1 MSDMQLRAG
10 GVDDRQWLR
19 LLAGGLAGLLILRL
33 VALALNRT
41 DLFFDEAQ
49 YWFWSLEPAFGYYS
63 KPPLIAWIIGL
74 STGVCG
80 TSEFCVRLPSPFL
93 HTATALGIFLIGRQL
108 YDTRTGVLAA
118 LVFATL
124 PAVSLS
130 SGIISTDVPL
140 LMFWAIALYAFARLA
155 ETKDWWPAILLGLVF
170 GAGLNAKYAMAWFVV
185 CVAIYLAATPGR
197 RELARDVRLYAA
209 LAIGAAMIV
218 PNLLWNQQNKFAT
231 FSHTADNAKWG
242 GALVHPDK
250 ALEFFGAQFGV
261 FGPILFGALLVICWR
276 ASRQR
281 LPEADRMLLA
291 FSVPVIAA
299 ILVQAFLSRAHANWA
314 AVAYVAATVLVT
326 ATMIRDVAWGW
337 FKASAAIHAAVVVL
351 FVAGMATAG
360 LVKLPFGAAPF
371 SRTLGWE
378 AVADTV
384 RQEAMAGEAR
394 GEPYAA
400 ILSDDRPMTAEL
412 LYYMRGAKT
421 PIYAWRETAKPRD
434 HFEMV
439 RPFTGAVKGPV
450 LLATLGGDAS
460 QVPQQFS
467 SAEKIGEKFVAAGPN
482 ATRRVTFFRLSGYM
496 GE

>member
-1 MSDMQLRAG
+1 MQHSSARL
-10 GVDDRQWLR
+10 DDRQWLR
-19 LLAGGLAGLLILRL
+19 ILGGGLIGLLVLRL

-80 TSEFCVRLPSPFL
+80 VSEFCVRLPSPFL
-93 HTATALGIFLIGRQL
+93 HTATALGVFLIGRQL

-130 SGIISTDVPL
+130 AGIISTDVPL
-140 LMFWAIALYAFARLA
+140 LVFWAIALFAFARML
-155 ETKDWWPAILLGLVF
+155 ETRDWWPALLMGLAF
-170 GAGLNAKYAMAWFVV
+170 GAGLNAKYAMAWFVA
-185 CVAIYLAATPGR
+185 CVAVYLAATPER
-197 RELARDVRLYAA
+197 RYLVREARLYTA
-209 LAIGAAMIV
+209 LLIGTAMIL
-218 PNLLWNQQNKFAT
+218 PNLWWNQQNKFAT

-242 GALVHPDK
+242 GALLHPEK

-261 FGPILFGALLVICWR
+261 FGPILFGALLIVCWR
-276 ASRQR
+276 AMRQK
-281 LPEADRMLLA
+281 LPEADRLLLA

-326 ATMIRDVAWGW
+326 ATMIRDVAWAW
-337 FKASAAIHAAVVVL
+337 FRASAGIHAAVVVL
-351 FVAGMATAG
+351 FFAGMATAG
-360 LVKLPFGAAPF
+360 LIKLPFGVAPF
-371 SRTLGWE
+371 ARTLGWE
-378 AVADTV
+378 NVADAV
-384 RQEAMAGEAR
+384 RAEVEAAQAR

-400 ILSDDRPMTAEL
+400 VLSDDRPMTAEL
-412 LYYMRGAKT
+412 LYYMRGSKT
-421 PIYAWRETAKPRD
+421 PVYAWRETAKPRD

-439 RPFTGAVKGPV
+439 RPYNADVKGPV
-450 LLATLGGDAS
+450 LLATLGGDAT
-460 QVPQQFS
+460 QVPAQFS
-467 SAEKIGEKFVAAGPN
+467 SAEKTGEATVAAGVN
-482 ATRRVTFFRLSGYM
+482 ATRRVTYFRLSGYK